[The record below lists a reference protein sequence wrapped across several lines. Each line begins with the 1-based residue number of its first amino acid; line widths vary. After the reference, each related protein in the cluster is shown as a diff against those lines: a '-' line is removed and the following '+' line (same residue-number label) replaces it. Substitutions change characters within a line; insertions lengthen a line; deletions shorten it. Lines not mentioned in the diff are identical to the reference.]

1 MNLFNLVAKLTL
13 DDKDYQKGIDGN
25 TKKGVNFGQKIATG
39 AKVAG
44 KALAAMYTAVIAV
57 GAALTKLTL
66 NAIDLGGEID
76 DESQKLN
83 MSTGAYQKWALAMKM
98 SGTTIDTMSMG
109 MKTFTGVLDDASNGS
124 ATALLMLER
133 LGMGYEDFAGLSVED
148 SFKKVVEQFQG
159 MEEGAAKTQLAVDL
173 FGRSGQE
180 LLPLFN
186 QEVGWLDTM
195 FQKYEDLGLILD
207 EQAIKKSAEF
217 GDQIDLLVSKFKMTA
232 TIVSTAFMP
241 AVMGIVNGL
250 MAMAQGSEDGGE
262 KLKDGILN
270 ALNMIIEF
278 VPKYAEFAV
287 SFIET
292 IYNVLIE
299 AAPKLIEAAF
309 ALIMTL
315 IGALERLT
323 PKIIPLAMT
332 LIRTLVKG
340 IIDNLDRIFDAALY
354 IILELVDGILAALPE
369 LIQLAVEI
377 IVKLVEFI
385 GRATPKLLDAAV
397 YIIDALVKFL
407 LLPETIAMLIQAG
420 IDILFALIK
429 GQIQAVPM
437 LLDFIMNLISTLINT
452 FKNTDWQAVG
462 KNILDGIVNG
472 VKNGV
477 KGAVDAVKKAAKD
490 IFNGVK
496 DFFGIKS
503 PSKLM
508 QDEVGK
514 FLPEG
519 IASGFE
525 KQMPKSARDIKNS
538 VKDNPLTEDLVN
550 GFSGAMRINNMSGKS
565 ENKNTVVQVFIGN
578 TEIKDFVIK
587 TVEQKLKQRGMR
599 NLNEI
604 GAFGK

>member
-13 DDKDYQKGIDGN
+13 DDKDYQKGIDSN

-44 KALAAMYTAVIAV
+44 KALAAMYTAAVAV
-57 GAALTKLTL
+57 GVALTKLTL
-66 NAIDLGGEID
+66 NAINLGGEID

-83 MSTGAYQKWALAMKM
+83 MSTTAYQKWALAMKM

-124 ATALLMLER
+124 ATALLLLER
-133 LGMGYEDFAGLSVED
+133 LGLGYEDFAGLSVED
-148 SFKKVVEQFQG
+148 SFKKVVEQFQS
-159 MEEGAAKTQLAVDL
+159 MEQGAKKTQLAVDL

-232 TIVSTAFMP
+232 TIVGTTFMP
-241 AVMGIVNGL
+241 AVMDIVDGL
-250 MAMAQGSEDGGE
+250 MKMAQGSDDGGE
-262 KLKDGILN
+262 ALKNGILN
-270 ALNMIIEF
+270 ALNAIIEYI
-278 VPKYAEFAV
+278 PQYADFAV
-287 SFIET
+287 GVIEVIQDVIIET
-292 IYNVLIE
+292 
-299 AAPKLIEAAF
+299 APKLIEAAF
-309 ALIMTL
+309 VIMMTL
-315 IGALERLT
+315 INALERLST
-323 PKIIPLAMT
+323 KIIPLAMT

-340 IIDNLDRIFDAALY
+340 VFDNLDRIFDAALY
-354 IILELVDGILAALPE
+354 IILALVDGIIAALPE
-369 LIQLAVEI
+369 LLELAVQI
-377 IVKLVEFI
+377 ILKLVEFI
-385 GRATPKLLDAAV
+385 GRALPKLLDAAV
-397 YIIDALVKFL
+397 YIIDALVEFL
-407 LLPETIAMLIQAG
+407 LKPETIAMLIQAG
-420 IDILFALIK
+420 IEIMVAFLK
-429 GQIQAVPM
+429 GQIQSVPM

-477 KGAVDAVKKAAKD
+477 KGAVDAVKNAAKN

-508 QDEVGK
+508 RDEVGK

-525 KQMPKSARDIKNS
+525 EQMPKSARDIKNS
-538 VKDNPLTEDLVN
+538 VKDNPMTEDLVN
-550 GFSGAMRINNMSGKS
+550 GFSGAMKINNMSGKS
-565 ENKNTVVQVFIGN
+565 ENKNTVIQVFIGN

-604 GAFGK
+604 GAF